1 MFAAQD
7 IVGLFPSLAF
17 RAGPLPGGP
26 EALQSLAAAAE
37 AQPQTAQPPGQRR
50 RSPPTLQTDPGLQP
64 LVQHL
69 ARLAVEALAAADFK
83 RQDCVVTAL
92 WSESLPPGFSEP
104 PQVAPNAHFSFVLP
118 LAAPGGLG
126 LRVADP
132 RPAAQVIVP
141 MVSEPNELNA
151 REVTIPLVAGQILL
165 LPGWLP
171 QGLTAGP
178 AEAALLLRGQTLFRN
193 MAEAISPPMWTGM
206 TANRT

>member
-37 AQPQTAQPPGQRR
+37 AQIPAAVPQGERR
-50 RSPPTLQTDPGLQP
+50 RSPPTLQADPGFQP

-69 ARLAVEALAAADFK
+69 ERLAAEALAAADFK

-92 WSESLPPGFSEP
+92 WAEAHPPGFAEP
-104 PQVAPNAHFSFVLP
+104 PAVAPNAHFAFVLP
-118 LAAPGGLG
+118 LAAPQGLG
-126 LRVADP
+126 LRIADP

-151 REVTIPLVAGQILL
+151 REVTVPLVAGQLLL

-171 QGLTAGP
+171 QGLQGGSAG
-178 AEAALLLRGQTLFRN
+178 AALLLRGQTLFRN

-206 TANRT
+206 TANRR